1 MDLRKVMNRTG
12 IVAGV
17 LVPLILFGPKL
28 DQLGSGEGGFAIVII
43 VATGLG
49 VWALFR
55 AVGVSIEGL
64 RKK

>member
-1 MDLRKVMNRTG
+1 MKRTG

-17 LVPLILFGPKL
+17 VVPLALFGPKL
-28 DQLGSGEGGFAIVII
+28 LHLEPERMGLAAVVMLG
-43 VATGLG
+43 TGLG

-55 AVGVSIEGL
+55 AVGWCIELAL

>member
-1 MDLRKVMNRTG
+1 MNRAG

-17 LVPLILFGPKL
+17 LVPLVLFGPKL
-28 DQLGSGEGGFAIVII
+28 DRVGSGEGSFAIVII
-43 VATGLG
+43 VGTGLG

-64 RKK
+64 VRRK